1 MHPPSR
7 AQRIES
13 SACRDGAAQVVV
25 GEIPATWKPKEKRC
39 VYLVRS
45 WNTTGEKKSRWLIDD
60 DSILRS

>member
-25 GEIPATWKPKEKRC
+25 GEIPATWKPKEKKVCIFSSLMEHDR
-39 VYLVRS
+39 R
-45 WNTTGEKKSRWLIDD
+45 KKITLADR
-60 DSILRS
+60 